1 MFRLEYIYGPFG
13 DCTSDYKV
21 RLDKPYTVSEFVQEV
36 LSRDDE
42 WGNIYIG
49 NNLMTCVY
57 VCGYKHG
64 VLTSEVD
71 ESFKDLKVTS
81 ASAHGGWSLMDYYL
95 SVESKGR

>member
-1 MFRLEYIYGPFG
+1 MFKLEYIYGPFG

-42 WGNIYIG
+42 WGEIYIG
-49 NNLMTCVY
+49 NNLMAHAY

-95 SVESKGR
+95 SVESKGE